1 MPQNNLAKT
10 MHTLTA
16 LAPAPASST
25 HAAPVSLNDVSP
37 TLTAFVA
44 PIPPPTPAHIMQVG
58 SGFWSSKT
66 LLSAVELEVF
76 TQLAGRPSDGET
88 LRNRLGLHPRSAR
101 DFFDALVSFGFL
113 ERENGVYSNSP
124 DADLFLDKNKPS
136 YIGGLLEMANARLYK
151 FWDGLTSGL
160 RTGLPQNEVK
170 NGGANFFHEL
180 YSDPQRLKQFLT
192 AMTGVSHGANLAIA
206 EHFPWAKYRTYADI
220 GTAQGDLAAQIA
232 IANPHL
238 SGLGFDLPPVGPIF
252 QDYVRRLGL
261 VDRVRFLPGDFF
273 QQPLPKV
280 DVITMGH
287 ILHDWDLAQKKHLI
301 RAAWEAL
308 PEGGA
313 FIAYDAI
320 IDDERRHNSFGL
332 LMSLN
337 MLIETPGGFDY
348 TGADCMRWLEE
359 AGFRFTYVQ
368 HLTGPDSMVVGIK

>member
-1 MPQNNLAKT
+1 MN
-10 MHTLTA
+10 TLT
-16 LAPAPASST
+16 APASSP
-25 HAAPVSLNDVSP
+25 AASAPAVSP
-37 TLTAFVA
+37 LHDASCALTAFVS

-76 TQLAGRPSDGET
+76 TQLAGRPADCET
-88 LRNRLGLHPRSAR
+88 LRQRLGLHSRSAR

-113 ERENGVYSNSP
+113 ERENGVYANSP
-124 DADLFLDKNKPS
+124 DTDLFLDKNKTS

-151 FWDGLTSGL
+151 FWDGLTDGL

-180 YSDPQRLKQFLT
+180 YADPTRLKQFLT
-192 AMTGVSHGANLAIA
+192 AMTGVSRGANLAIA
-206 EHFPWAKYRTYADI
+206 EHFPWEKYRTVADI

-232 IANPHL
+232 LANPHL
-238 SGLGFDLPPVGPIF
+238 NAIGFDLPQAGPIF
-252 QDYVRRLGL
+252 QDYIRHLGL
-261 VDRVRFLPGDFF
+261 ADRVRFSPGDFF
-273 QQPLPKV
+273 QQPLPKA

-287 ILHDWDLAQKKHLI
+287 ILHDWDLPQKKHLI
-301 RAAWEAL
+301 RAAWDAL
-308 PEGGA
+308 PAGGA

-348 TGADCMRWLEE
+348 TGADCMKWMEE